1 MIDEDFYLEEMN
13 LDCIIA
19 NMDRLKNLPVYMTEN
34 GCSCN
39 DDRFRIVFI
48 NLYLSVLNEAK
59 SMGSDIREYLY
70 WSLLDNFEWGS
81 FKPNSVFAT
90 LIKAALKEHQNRA
103 LFL

>member
-59 SMGSDIREYLY
+59 SMGSDIRGYLY
-70 WSLLDNFEWGS
+70 WSFSIILSGE
-81 FKPNSVFAT
+81 
-90 LIKAALKEHQNRA
+90 ALNQIRS
-103 LFL
+103 LQR